1 MAASKAFYDKLAYG
15 GIEQRLGNGHWL
27 TKMKDGTYVDYR
39 IVTSSEGSPAVLI
52 NVKDENDSGGIR
64 YHKVHFSN
72 PKNRKDK

>member
-1 MAASKAFYDKLAYG
+1 M
-15 GIEQRLGNGHWL
+15 L